1 MRPSVKTTITL
12 DRIKCYDEGD
22 GWGSA
27 EPYLWTIF
35 YKVDGTTV
43 RLGSNGKLRGPGTF
57 RFHHTS
63 HDNLPNQDMDA
74 GETVAVPAVIGQWDT
89 TLVPIPID
97 DSLKA
102 IIKQQ
107 TGWDDIPAL
116 TGCVYVLLEEDWLT
130 NASAEA
136 GHRKV
141 NEIFQQEVNN
151 LIATLGIIN
160 QTVPP
165 DFMNNVKQKMA
176 TAVRNAI
183 KKSEL
188 TLKNF
193 WRLANPDDM
202 VGTGTQQFNQDE
214 LGHNQTKAFS
224 TRWNNEGSWELFGH
238 IHSTH
243 LPMVR
248 PIEGLHPRNP
258 LITR

>member
-12 DRIKCYDEGD
+12 ERIKCYDEGD

-35 YKVDGTTV
+35 YKVDGSTV
-43 RLGSNGKLRGPGTF
+43 RLASNGRLQGTGSF
-57 RFHHTS
+57 RFHQTS
-63 HDNLPNQDMDA
+63 HNNLPNQDMDA
-74 GETVAVPAVIGQWDT
+74 GEIVSIPAVIGKWET

-97 DSLKA
+97 NSLKA

-107 TGWDDIPAL
+107 TGWDDIPAI
-116 TGCVYVLLEEDWLT
+116 TGCVYVMLEEDWLT
-130 NASAEA
+130 NNSAEA

-141 NEIFQQEVNN
+141 NEIFQQEVNT
-151 LIATLGIIN
+151 LIPTLGILN

-165 DFMNNVKQKMA
+165 EFMRIVQQKMG
-176 TAVRNAI
+176 TAVKNAI

-188 TLKNF
+188 TLKSF

-202 VGTGTQQFNQDE
+202 VGAGTQQFSHDE
-214 LGHNQTKAFS
+214 LGHNQTKQFS
-224 TRWNNEGSWELFGH
+224 TRWNNEGSWELFGK

-243 LPMVR
+243 LPQLLVTSVI
-248 PIEGLHPRNP
+248 PP
-258 LITR
+258 TA